1 MFRNVCP
8 YIMLHF
14 LVFLAACVDLHVHF
28 LFYRVRILNRNP
40 NGNDLLLSDFD
51 NLEERVALVAAVIA
65 LNESTNM
72 TYNDICNDTGLSLG
86 CVRG

>member
-1 MFRNVCP
+1 
-8 YIMLHF
+8 MLHF
-14 LVFLAACVDLHVHF
+14 LVFLACVDLHVHL